1 MRTELE
7 ELRNFKIN
15 AEAELFSNL
24 GIISKTKNYKLL
36 RKYFEGWGIEAQA
49 GEWSLEIE
57 IKNIDW
63 NFGACIKIRNCLIA
77 KKIFNLDRNT
87 TAFEAKA
94 YEQQEMQKLYKKIE
108 ELERKLAEEKFCNQ
122 KLRLEFSDVL
132 RSHLANK
139 KSSSRVLDEEEFSFT
154 KKLLLKHQKE
164 IDKMKE
170 VNINVQ
176 LLNFQR
182 RLNPSKISNRNK
194 ESK

>member
-1 MRTELE
+1 
-7 ELRNFKIN
+7 
-15 AEAELFSNL
+15 
-24 GIISKTKNYKLL
+24 
-36 RKYFEGWGIEAQA
+36 
-49 GEWSLEIE
+49 
-57 IKNIDW
+57 
-63 NFGACIKIRNCLIA
+63 
-77 KKIFNLDRNT
+77 
-87 TAFEAKA
+87 
-94 YEQQEMQKLYKKIE
+94 MQKLYKKIE